1 MEYCEFLE
9 CIKKQI
15 VRRTGD
21 NVYINHVIKNN
32 GYELDGIV
40 IMEEGN
46 NISPNIYLNHF
57 YNEYKNGVT
66 IDDIT
71 QDILR
76 LYNENKNKIV
86 IDSKFFSDF
95 DNLRSCIVY
104 LSLIHI

>member
-15 VRRTGD
+15 ARRTGD

-46 NISPNIYLNHF
+46 NISPNI
-57 YNEYKNGVT
+57 
-66 IDDIT
+66 
-71 QDILR
+71 
-76 LYNENKNKIV
+76 
-86 IDSKFFSDF
+86 
-95 DNLRSCIVY
+95 
-104 LSLIHI
+104 